1 MKKHTNIVT
10 LPKALPKR
18 SYITRSGG
26 SWHPGDIALCFALVI
41 RFEDSA
47 DALRKLARRLV
58 DKVCLEHQP
67 NMKRLSRE
75 PDDQKVWNAVL
86 KIIDRSFEIW
96 MPQPDCT
103 PEQRLAWQEA
113 RVSGPF
119 LRNTWK
125 DKPVEVIEPPR
136 CHMKPM
142 RLAGYH
148 KHRHW
153 KCQHCTHTKPIV
165 EVNNGESSDL

>member
-67 NMKRLSRE
+67 NATTRLYSRTTLGL
-75 PDDQKVWNAVL
+75 A
-86 KIIDRSFEIW
+86 RSPCLW
-96 MPQPDCT
+96 PLP
-103 PEQRLAWQEA
+103 A
-113 RVSGPF
+113 
-119 LRNTWK
+119 
-125 DKPVEVIEPPR
+125 
-136 CHMKPM
+136 
-142 RLAGYH
+142 
-148 KHRHW
+148 
-153 KCQHCTHTKPIV
+153 
-165 EVNNGESSDL
+165 

>member
-1 MKKHTNIVT
+1 MKRTNIIT

-125 DKPVEVIEPPR
+125 EEPVEVIEPPR